1 MPSYDPDAEVASL
14 TLTIPSW
21 ISSIDRA
28 QSNADLKLVS
38 KTARMRLEEALRQ
51 LANKAFEM
59 LEAVREDS

>member
-1 MPSYDPDAEVASL
+1 M
-14 TLTIPSW
+14 TIPSW